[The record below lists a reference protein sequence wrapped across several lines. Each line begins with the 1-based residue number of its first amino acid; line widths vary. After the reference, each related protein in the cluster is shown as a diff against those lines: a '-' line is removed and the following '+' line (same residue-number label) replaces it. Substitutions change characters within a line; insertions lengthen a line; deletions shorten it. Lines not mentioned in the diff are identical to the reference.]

1 MKALAR
7 PAWRPAAG
15 NGAMGHGA
23 IAGAIGSG
31 SRSAAAHT
39 ALLSLQL
46 ARLLPSSS
54 SGADRADVE

>member
-7 PAWRPAAG
+7 PAWRPAA
-15 NGAMGHGA
+15 GHGA